1 MAMRRLPILVLGLLI
16 VTAAAFLAASTVTA
30 SLPPSMDSYG
40 WQSIP
45 HSNNGGSNNFQIMS
59 ANFNPKNMRGW
70 VAFNISSIPSGALV
84 LRAQLRLRIWYKTT
98 NDPAHKVGDS
108 TGRIYGVYRITQPW
122 QEYGV
127 TWANQP
133 NYTEEQHATAPVPA
147 GQTNW
152 SGPPMYM
159 YWDVTDIVRDWESG
173 ISNYGF
179 MVRDTQENSPIL
191 YSTQFFTH
199 NQVPDQT
206 YYPRLIVTYISAQSL
221 LWLGGILIMEGLII
235 TILLRRRRNRSLS
248 PSKK

>member
-1 MAMRRLPILVLGLLI
+1 MRLVPILFLGLLI
-16 VTAAAFLAASTVTA
+16 VTLAGFYVTSVASM
-30 SLPPSMDSYG
+30 SLPPTMDSYS

-45 HSNNGGSNNFQIMS
+45 LSNNGGSNNFQITS

-70 VAFNISSIPSGALV
+70 VAFNISSMPSDALV
-84 LRAQLRLRIWYKTT
+84 LRAQLRLRIWFKTT
-98 NDPAHKVGDS
+98 NDPSQRVGDS

-122 QEYGV
+122 QEYVV

-133 NYTEEQHATAPVPA
+133 NYTEEHHATAPVPE

-173 ISNYGF
+173 VNNYGF
-179 MVRDTQENSPIL
+179 LVRDTQENSPVL

-199 NQVPDQT
+199 DQVPNQS
-206 YYPRLIVTYISAQSL
+206 YYPWLIVTYVRAQSL
-221 LWLGGILIMEGLII
+221 LGLVGILLVEALVI
-235 TILLRRRRNRSLS
+235 TITVRVRRNRSVRL
-248 PSKK
+248 SKK